1 MNIFLISALRQ
12 LGLLTLLDVIH
23 SQEAKNPAY
32 LSLVR
37 PHLEYAA
44 AAWDPYTILFKKISS
59 NLNEFNVVLPVLS
72 KKIYRHTTSV
82 TGLLDELGSNV
93 ANTLVWRF
101 STRRWI
107 TFRSFLGTIFQFH
120 HGILEPPVKI
130 NLCHCQFVLMSSN
143 IHFSSD
149 HYRLEFPST
158 ACSPLAVDSVLLWGS
173 AELGILQSLLMIM
186 TFRR

>member
-1 MNIFLISALRQ
+1 MNISLISALRQ

-23 SQEAKNPAY
+23 SQEAKNLAY

-93 ANTLVWRF
+93 ANTLV
-101 STRRWI
+101 
-107 TFRSFLGTIFQFH
+107 
-120 HGILEPPVKI
+120 
-130 NLCHCQFVLMSSN
+130 
-143 IHFSSD
+143 
-149 HYRLEFPST
+149 
-158 ACSPLAVDSVLLWGS
+158 
-173 AELGILQSLLMIM
+173 
-186 TFRR
+186 